1 MRPTFRYQDEDWPA
15 IDACLM
21 FVGQRS
27 PTRPAADAH
36 VQVYYRDA
44 HIQAYYRHT
53 LEAIVHRFLWM
64 TERFDPRSP
73 EVIATTSLMA
83 EIAEHSQAMHA
94 AFTKMEKLETE
105 PFRSIGYAIAAKPNT
120 LYVWAFDWVRGEP
133 LEPLV
138 DDYTPHADY
147 LAFKAK
153 NAAVALWATTAA
165 HGWPKSLRTKRDA
178 SGQPSRP
185 LTTVAGPNQS
195 RGDDVD
201 KLIDDL
207 LRFWKDRGGKVS
219 KGSESPSTRF
229 VMAAVGQITIPGVVN
244 LRHAIVDFVRD
255 QTLRLDP
262 QK

>member
-1 MRPTFRYQDEDWPA
+1 
-15 IDACLM
+15 M
-21 FVGQRS
+21 FVGQRN

-53 LEAIVHRFLWM
+53 LEAIVHSFLWM
-64 TERFDPRSP
+64 TERTDPRSP
-73 EVIATTSLMA
+73 EVAKAKALWTKTYRDLRA
-83 EIAEHSQAMHA
+83 VLDDFAQLEAM
-94 AFTKMEKLETE
+94 ETQ
-105 PFRSIGYAIAAKPNT
+105 PIRVLGYAIAKKPET
-120 LYVWAFDWVRGEP
+120 AVDWASGEP
-133 LEPLV
+133 LEPQT
-138 DDYTPHADY
+138 DYTPHADY
-147 LAFKAK
+147 LALKAQIVVAEK
-153 NAAVALWATTAA
+153 CATIAAR
-165 HGWPKSLRTKRDA
+165 GWPKSLRWKRDA

-201 KLIDDL
+201 KLIGDL

-229 VMAAVGQITIPGVVN
+229 VVAAVGQITIPGVEN